1 MNITPALLKA
11 ERLSAQLELISDLK
25 NLFRADGNA
34 LQKLKVQQRNIIN
47 KLAELR
53 KENQGAEKKI

>member
-1 MNITPALLKA
+1 MNLTQKQLES
-11 ERLSAQLELISDLK
+11 ERLHAQLELISDLK

-34 LQKLKVQQRNIIN
+34 LQKLKTQQRNIIN

-53 KENQGAEKKI
+53 KENQSAEKKI